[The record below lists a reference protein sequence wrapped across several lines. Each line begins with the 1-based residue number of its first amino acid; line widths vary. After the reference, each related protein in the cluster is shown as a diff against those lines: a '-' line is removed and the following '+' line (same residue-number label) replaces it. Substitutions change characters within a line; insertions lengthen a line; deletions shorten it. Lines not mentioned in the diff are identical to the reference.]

1 MQNGWNCPKNEQ
13 TKWAGSDWERAWQ
26 SVVRRINGMPPD
38 VVNSPPIH
46 ESLMNMDEAFR
57 QGESKTFEE
66 YLIVLL
72 DHCAELVNRGDYQQ
86 WW

>member
-1 MQNGWNCPKNEQ
+1 
-13 TKWAGSDWERAWQ
+13 
-26 SVVRRINGMPPD
+26 
-38 VVNSPPIH
+38 
-46 ESLMNMDEAFR
+46 MNMDEAFI

-66 YLIVLL
+66 CLIVLL

>member
-1 MQNGWNCPKNEQ
+1 MQNGWNCPKNEH

-38 VVNSPPIH
+38 VVNSPLIH